1 MLLYVLSA
9 FVTLFKDVAF
19 IIKGNANNGRNPS
32 YYPFPVLMIP
42 FPDKAFINEKAT
54 GCVYGKV
61 VIEAAIAAF
70 IVPRSLPS
78 LFLFHVLLFQLH
90 HRLIDRIFPSD
101 LNILMILSISSFAI
115 NKSQSFS

>member
-32 YYPFPVLMIP
+32 YYPFPALMIP
-42 FPDKAFINEKAT
+42 FPDKAFINEKTA
-54 GCVYGKV
+54 GCVYGKA
-61 VIEAAIAAF
+61 VIEAAIGAF

-78 LFLFHVLLFQLH
+78 FFLFHVLHFQFH
-90 HRLIDRIFPSD
+90 HRLIDGIFPSD
-101 LNILMILSISSFAI
+101 LNI
-115 NKSQSFS
+115 

>member
-9 FVTLFKDVAF
+9 FVNLFKDVAF
-19 IIKGNANNGRNPS
+19 IIKGNAENGRNPS

-42 FPDKAFINEKAT
+42 FPDKAFINEKTT
-54 GCVYGKV
+54 GCVYRKPD
-61 VIEAAIAAF
+61 IEDAIGAF

-78 LFLFHVLLFQLH
+78 FFLFHVLLFQVH

>member
-42 FPDKAFINEKAT
+42 FPDKAFINEKTT
-54 GCVYGKV
+54 GCVYRKV

-70 IVPRSLPS
+70 IVPRSLS
-78 LFLFHVLLFQLH
+78 FCFSFHVLLFQLQ
-90 HRLIDRIFPSD
+90 HRLIARIFSSD

-115 NKSQSFS
+115 K